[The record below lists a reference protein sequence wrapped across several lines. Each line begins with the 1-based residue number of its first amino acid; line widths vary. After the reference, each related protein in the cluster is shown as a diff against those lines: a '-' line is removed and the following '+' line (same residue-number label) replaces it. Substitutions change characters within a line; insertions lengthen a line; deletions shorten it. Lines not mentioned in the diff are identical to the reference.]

1 MVNYYAL
8 LGVSQDASAEEI
20 RLRLKERRRIWTQ
33 RQNAPRLE
41 QQQEASNNLLLVP
54 EMKAT
59 LLDATARDEYD
70 HELRTTD
77 PKGTTIDSND
87 LKGED
92 LLNEGWRLVS
102 VGNIPDALMVA
113 TTLTSRQAD
122 NAYAWA
128 LLAYARARWGDTDDA
143 VAHYKHALQLQ
154 PNEASFYYD
163 LGSLYE
169 DAEEWSKA
177 MEQYQRAIQ
186 IDSQTTAYRAAVG
199 SVLIKNERYQEGI
212 ELLEQCITE
221 EPSNDGYRA
230 LLGFA
235 YTGSAYRN
243 WTYVER
249 IGSYLTTKLEDLQQ
263 AERYL
268 AKAKSLD
275 LGDPNLDSS
284 IEDIEKVL
292 AAARRKRFHGNPLAV
307 AGAAILGVVLLP
319 DSPGVGLY
327 FLIFGA
333 LYSLSCMTLQYKLN
347 KRIIEGG
354 GETSMSFIWDAFDK
368 EGVFAGFVSLVFMF
382 VVIMAAFPLVTAW
395 NLFKNRE
402 TVLEILAELRRE
414 K

>member
-20 RLRLKERRRIWTQ
+20 RLKLKERRRIWTQ
-33 RQNAPRLE
+33 RQNAPRVE
-41 QQQEASNNLLLVP
+41 QQQEASNNLRLVP
-54 EMKAT
+54 EMEAT
-59 LLDATARDEYD
+59 LLDATARDDYD
-70 HELRTTD
+70 RKLRTAG
-77 PKGTTIDSND
+77 PKGTTIDPND

-113 TTLTSRQAD
+113 TTLTSSQPD
-122 NAYAWA
+122 NADAWA

-143 VAHYKHALQLQ
+143 AAHYKHALQLR

-169 DAEEWSKA
+169 DAEEWSNA

-186 IDSQTTAYRAAVG
+186 IDSKTTTYRAAVG
-199 SVLIKNERYQEGI
+199 SVLIKNELYQEGI
-212 ELLEQCITE
+212 ELLEQCIRE
-221 EPSNDGYRA
+221 EPSSDGYKA

-235 YTGSAYRN
+235 YTESAYRN
-243 WTYVER
+243 WTYVEKV
-249 IGSYLTTKLEDLQQ
+249 GSYLTTKSEDLQQ
-263 AERYL
+263 AEHYL

-275 LGDPNLDSS
+275 LADANLDSS
-284 IEDIEKVL
+284 IEDVEEAL

-319 DSPGVGLY
+319 DSPGWGLY
-327 FLIFGA
+327 FLVFGA
-333 LYSLSCMTLQYKLN
+333 LYGLSCMTLQYRLN
-347 KRIIEGG
+347 KRIVEGG
-354 GETSMSFIWDAFDK
+354 GETSMSYIKDTFYT
-368 EGVFAGFVSLVFMF
+368 EGVAGGCASLVFMF
-382 VVIMAAFPLVTAW
+382 AVIMAAFPLVVAW

-402 TVLEILAELRRE
+402 TVLEILAELRQE